1 GSFGASVASPASGSE
16 GVSETCG
23 SGFGVEVGT
32 AAGVGLGFG
41 PGVGGGAG
49 GGVEV
54 SAGRSSAGCSV
65 WTSCGEEQAASAS
78 EGSPH
83 SSRAGS
89 SSEEEDSS
97 SVASGTTG
105 EIGPS
110 KTWISIQ
117 SWKSSRGS
125 KMVVVSQAWRSA
137 EDMESQPNP

>member
-1 GSFGASVASPASGSE
+1 M
-16 GVSETCG
+16 
-23 SGFGVEVGT
+23 EVGT

-41 PGVGGGAG
+41 PGVGVGAG
-49 GGVEV
+49 VGVEV
-54 SAGRSSAGCSV
+54 SSVLSSAGSSV
-65 WTSCGEEQAASAS
+65 WISGVEEKAASTS

-97 SVASGTTG
+97 SVDSGTTG